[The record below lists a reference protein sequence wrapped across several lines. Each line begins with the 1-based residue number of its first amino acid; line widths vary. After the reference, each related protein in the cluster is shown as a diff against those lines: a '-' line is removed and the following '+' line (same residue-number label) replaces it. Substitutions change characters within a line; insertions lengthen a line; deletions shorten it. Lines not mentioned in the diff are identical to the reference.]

1 VYSLLFYSLLI
12 IFEFRSPG
20 LRVLFFRLFYFTRI
34 ENPFSLWI
42 KAFQIVKAKLVRT
55 FFKTTLGGISVPTM
69 QTVSLPL
76 RSTTS
81 FFSAFILLVLTLCFA
96 FSYFPILFVKSII
109 IVYAIDDKNVS
120 HHDYHNRRQQRR
132 HSLKSED
139 QPRKIH
145 TSRISELED
154 DLAIGSTRSRIFH
167 SSMKQE
173 LDQLLALNKP
183 NAKNKTGTTDTATDT
198 LGKLTQEI
206 DHLKKKAST
215 TLQQRRQSNPLKIM
229 TNVKKVQRID
239 LYSPIQK
246 SRKSLI
252 KASGMQ
258 SLLSSSPPSPLLVVP
273 LRIDKISVQADAIA
287 QKRQQRQRSSSV
299 SSPPPGTPP
308 IVARLASPLNY
319 TGLQKRA
326 FQDNIDG
333 RRNSSCTLS
342 HADLRAERTARG
354 KFAKGLRAEF
364 YSLGEQ

>member
-1 VYSLLFYSLLI
+1 LFL
-12 IFEFRSPG
+12 
-20 LRVLFFRLFYFTRI
+20 
-34 ENPFSLWI
+34 
-42 KAFQIVKAKLVRT
+42 
-55 FFKTTLGGISVPTM
+55 
-69 QTVSLPL
+69 
-76 RSTTS
+76 
-81 FFSAFILLVLTLCFA
+81 
-96 FSYFPILFVKSII
+96 KSII
-109 IVYAIDDKNVS
+109 VVYAIDDKNVS

-145 TSRISELED
+145 TSRISELEG

-215 TLQQRRQSNPLKIM
+215 TLQQRRQSNPLNIM

-239 LYSPIQK
+239 LYSPIQS

-258 SLLSSSPPSPLLVVP
+258 SLLSASPPPPLLVLP

-287 QKRQQRQRSSSV
+287 IAQKRQQRQQRQRSSSV

-308 IVARLASPLNY
+308 IVARLTSPLNY

-326 FQDNIDG
+326 FQDPTNI
-333 RRNSSCTLS
+333 NSSCTLS

>member
-1 VYSLLFYSLLI
+1 MFLKSV
-12 IFEFRSPG
+12 
-20 LRVLFFRLFYFTRI
+20 
-34 ENPFSLWI
+34 
-42 KAFQIVKAKLVRT
+42 IV
-55 FFKTTLGGISVPTM
+55 
-69 QTVSLPL
+69 
-76 RSTTS
+76 
-81 FFSAFILLVLTLCFA
+81 
-96 FSYFPILFVKSII
+96 
-109 IVYAIDDKNVS
+109 VYAIDDKNVS

-145 TSRISELED
+145 TSRISELEG

-183 NAKNKTGTTDTATDT
+183 NSLSTKNNNGTTDTATDT

-215 TLQQRRQSNPLKIM
+215 TLQQRRQSNPLNIM

-239 LYSPIQK
+239 LYSPIQS

-258 SLLSSSPPSPLLVVP
+258 SLLSASPPPPLLVLP

-287 QKRQQRQRSSSV
+287 IAQKRQQRQQRQRSSSV

-326 FQDNIDG
+326 FQDIDG